1 MCGLLLT
8 EKNVEKTYHRY
19 FEFLEWF
26 DALLKSEIPMSVAEG
41 SIRIDAEHAAGA
53 SGHLTCRLP
62 LILRQEKIQ
71 TVKDIEAELADPS
84 HYALILIQAGRASI
98 AVALEDE
105 IVYSKQIQKY
115 MVRATQG
122 KSQLSYLNQKGKS
135 RLGSRIR
142 LRQSAEFFQEIDA
155 KLRQLNEE
163 FDLTQLFLSCT
174 PKLKGFWY
182 QASSEK
188 AFEKKDPRWRK
199 VPFMVRPPGQLE
211 MHRIHKLL
219 CRSTLIYEQL
229 QPIEFTDG
237 KIR

>member
-1 MCGLLLT
+1 M
-8 EKNVEKTYHRY
+8 EKTYHRY

-26 DALLKSEIPMSVAEG
+26 DALLKSGIPMTIEDGTVVVGPDITGDKVADPSET
-41 SIRIDAEHAAGA
+41 A
-53 SGHLTCRLP
+53 SHSLCCRLP
-62 LILRQEKIQ
+62 LILRQDRINSVQ
-71 TVKDIEAELADPS
+71 ALEAELADPS
-84 HYALILIQAGRASI
+84 HYALVLMQAGRASI

-142 LRQSAEFFQEIDA
+142 LRQSEEFFQEIDA
-155 KLRQLNEE
+155 KLRQLDEE
-163 FDLTQLFLSCT
+163 FNLTQLFLSCT

-182 QASSEK
+182 QASSKK
-188 AFEKKDPRWRK
+188 AFDKRDPRWRR
-199 VPFMVRPPGQLE
+199 VPFMLIAPGQIE
-211 MHRIHKLL
+211 MFRIHKLL
-219 CRSTLIYEQL
+219 CRATLIYKGRL
-229 QPIEFTDG
+229 PIELSDG